1 MSPTLLS
8 CEWCVVFVALL
19 ELEERDRASGGE
31 RGEEED
37 SGSLVEQFGCLI
49 GGRVR
54 DLFLLLRGG
63 GSGGAE

>member
-1 MSPTLLS
+1 MSPSLLS
-8 CEWCVVFVALL
+8 REGRVVSL
-19 ELEERDRASGGE
+19 EQEERDNTPGGE

-37 SGSLVEQFGCLI
+37 SGSLVEEVGCLI

-54 DLFLLLRGG
+54 DLFLLLLGG

>member
-1 MSPTLLS
+1 MFMAS
-8 CEWCVVFVALL
+8 L
-19 ELEERDRASGGE
+19 ELGERDKTPGGE

-37 SGSLVEQFGCLI
+37 SGFLVEEFGCLI

-54 DLFLLLRGG
+54 DLFLLLLGG